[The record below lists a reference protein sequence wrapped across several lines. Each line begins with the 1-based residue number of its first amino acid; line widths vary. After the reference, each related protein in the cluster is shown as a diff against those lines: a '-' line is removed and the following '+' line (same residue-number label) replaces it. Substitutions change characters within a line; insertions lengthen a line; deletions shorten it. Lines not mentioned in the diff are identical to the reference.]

1 MTQEEFDKATPEEWA
16 AEVERCKDP
25 VYFYNTYWVRPDGAK
40 PKQITK
46 EEWEGLMEAANK
58 ERYKRRTPR
67 LNYPLL
73 PNDCFPITNDGIL
86 AQIQTN
92 GENISYDSSNMPRID
107 KIISALKK
115 EKYPTELPPE

>member
-1 MTQEEFDKATPEEWA
+1 MTQEEFEKATPEEWA

-25 VYFYNTYWVRPDGAK
+25 VYFYNTYWVKPDGTK

-46 EEWEGLMEAANK
+46 QEWEGLMEAANN

-73 PNDCFPITNDGIL
+73 SDDCFDIQGEIIKANMIPGFKGSYKSLTTNEAKDL
-86 AQIQTN
+86 FN
-92 GENISYDSSNMPRID
+92 
-107 KIISALKK
+107 KFVK
-115 EKYPTELPPE
+115 EHNKLPKF